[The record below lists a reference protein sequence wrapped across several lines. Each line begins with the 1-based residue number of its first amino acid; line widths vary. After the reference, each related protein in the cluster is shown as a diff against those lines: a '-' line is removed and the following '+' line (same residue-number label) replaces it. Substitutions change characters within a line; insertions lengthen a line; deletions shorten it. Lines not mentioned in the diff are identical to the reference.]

1 MQIDIFLR
9 FSTLPG
15 QTLKI
20 FGNTS
25 AWNGNEPE
33 HALPMQYLDL
43 NHWHFKLNLNEHD
56 LEQTDA
62 LNYSFLFQTEHGE
75 LISDWNKVRFIKLS
89 DLRDGI
95 RILDTWMHM
104 GDTDNALKTLP
115 FKSVFAARNAGVL
128 QVSEDKS
135 AYITFS
141 VDAPLLSPDE
151 KLALIGSDKLMGEWD
166 KNKLI
171 PMYFDGHLW
180 QVQIHG
186 NLVGE
191 SLQYKYCLTDSTGK
205 FIRFENGENRLL
217 NLPSGINKVDF
228 IRDGFVNL
236 GKQWRGT
243 GVAVPVFSLRT
254 KNSLGVGEFNDI
266 KPLVDWAKSVSIR
279 MIQILPVNDTTS
291 THTRA
296 DSYPYAAISAF
307 ALHPL
312 YISLDSVAGKKY
324 TKYIKTQLASA
335 AKLNDSVGVA
345 YEEIMNLKW
354 ESLGILYPLMKED
367 VFKSTDYKLFFEE
380 NKSWLIPYA
389 AFSYLRDHIGQP
401 GKTDWG
407 KYANFNDAVIA
418 DLCTPGTSAYDQV
431 ALHFFIQYH
440 LHLQLKEAHD
450 YANSHGVILKGDI
463 AIGVHKFG
471 ADTWTQPSL
480 YNLNKQAGAPPDD
493 FAVKGQN
500 WGFPTYNWEVM
511 KADGFSWWKQRFT
524 QMSNYFDA
532 FRIDH
537 ILGFFRIWSIPEDAI
552 EGIMG
557 KFVPAIPVYKHEFES
572 RGIHFNAERFCEPFI
587 TDQIIWEL
595 APGLEQ
601 KIKAF
606 LKHKSNF
613 QYQFRDEFNTQKKI
627 EHYLNAQQQSE
638 DSTALRQALFNLQ
651 SNVLLWRDEVSDEG
665 FHFRFN
671 IDKTLS
677 YIHLSNQEKYHFT
690 ALYNDYFFNRQDQIW
705 RKEALEKL
713 PALKR
718 CTEML
723 ICGEDLGLVPKTVP
737 EVMANLGLLS
747 MEVQRMPKQ
756 MNQAFFDPANAPYL
770 SVVTPSTHDM
780 STIREW
786 WTENANLSQ
795 KFFNEMLWQYGE
807 APADASCQI
816 VRAIILQ
823 HLNSPAM
830 WAVFQLQDLF
840 AMQEDL
846 RLSDP
851 KDERINVPGDPNH
864 FWRFRI
870 QITLEDLL
878 EKTNFNNELKT
889 YINSCDRSCLA

>member
-25 AWNGNEPE
+25 AWESNEPE
-33 HALPMQYLDL
+33 HALPMEYVDL
-43 NHWHFKLNLNEHD
+43 NHWHYRLNLNVHD
-56 LEQTDA
+56 LQHSEG

-75 LISDWNKVRFIKLS
+75 QISDWNKIRFIKWS

-95 RILDTWMHM
+95 KILDTWMHM
-104 GDTDNALKTLP
+104 GDTDNAFKTLP
-115 FKSVFAARNAGVL
+115 FKSVFAKRNADL
-128 QVSEDKS
+128 LKVSKES
-135 AYITFS
+135 SSCITFS

-151 KLALIGSDKLMGEWD
+151 QLALIGSDKILGEWD

-171 PMYFDGHLW
+171 PMDFDGQVW
-180 QVQIHG
+180 QVHIAN
-186 NLVGE
+186 NLADKSIE
-191 SLQYKYCLTDSTGK
+191 YKYCLTDSAGK
-205 FIRFENGENRLL
+205 FIRFEQGENRQLK
-217 NLPSGINKVDF
+217 LPAGINQVDF

-236 GKQWRGT
+236 GKHWRGT

-254 KNSLGVGEFNDI
+254 KYSLGVGEFNDI
-266 KPLVDWAKSVSIR
+266 KLLVDWAKSVSVR

-312 YISLDSVAGKKY
+312 YISVDAVAGKKY
-324 TKYIKTQLASA
+324 KKYIRTQLSSA
-335 AKLNDSVGVA
+335 AELNESVGVA
-345 YEEIMNLKW
+345 YEGIMKLKW
-354 ESLGILYPLMKED
+354 ECMGILFPLMKED
-367 VFKSTDYKLFFEE
+367 VFKSTDYKHFFEE

-389 AFSYLRDHIGQP
+389 AFSYLRDHVGQS

-407 KYANFNDAVIA
+407 KYANFNNAVIA
-418 DLCTPGTSAYDQV
+418 ELCTPGTPAYDKV
-431 ALHFFIQYH
+431 ALHFFIQYY

-572 RGIHFNAERFCEPFI
+572 RGIHFNEDRFCEPFI

-606 LKHKSNF
+606 LKHQNNF
-613 QYQFRDEFNTQKKI
+613 QYQFRDEFNSQRKI
-627 EHYLNAQQQSE
+627 ENYLITQTQSE
-638 DSTALRQALFNLQ
+638 DITELKHALFNLQ

-671 IDKTLS
+671 IEKTLS
-677 YIHLSNQEKYHFT
+677 YKHLSEQEKYHFT
-690 ALYNDYFFNRQDQIW
+690 ALYNDYFFSRQDQIW

-786 WTENANLSQ
+786 WTENAILSQ

-807 APADASCQI
+807 ASADASCHI
-816 VRAIILQ
+816 VRSIILQ

-889 YINSCDRSCLA
+889 YINSCGRSCLA

>member
-1 MQIDIFLR
+1 
-9 FSTLPG
+9 
-15 QTLKI
+15 
-20 FGNTS
+20 
-25 AWNGNEPE
+25 
-33 HALPMQYLDL
+33 
-43 NHWHFKLNLNEHD
+43 
-56 LEQTDA
+56 
-62 LNYSFLFQTEHGE
+62 
-75 LISDWNKVRFIKLS
+75 
-89 DLRDGI
+89 
-95 RILDTWMHM
+95 
-104 GDTDNALKTLP
+104 
-115 FKSVFAARNAGVL
+115 
-128 QVSEDKS
+128 
-135 AYITFS
+135 
-141 VDAPLLSPDE
+141 
-151 KLALIGSDKLMGEWD
+151 
-166 KNKLI
+166 
-171 PMYFDGHLW
+171 
-180 QVQIHG
+180 
-186 NLVGE
+186 
-191 SLQYKYCLTDSTGK
+191 
-205 FIRFENGENRLL
+205 
-217 NLPSGINKVDF
+217 
-228 IRDGFVNL
+228 
-236 GKQWRGT
+236 
-243 GVAVPVFSLRT
+243 
-254 KNSLGVGEFNDI
+254 
-266 KPLVDWAKSVSIR
+266 
-279 MIQILPVNDTTS
+279 
-291 THTRA
+291 
-296 DSYPYAAISAF
+296 
-307 ALHPL
+307 
-312 YISLDSVAGKKY
+312 
-324 TKYIKTQLASA
+324 
-335 AKLNDSVGVA
+335 
-345 YEEIMNLKW
+345 
-354 ESLGILYPLMKED
+354 MKEE
-367 VFKSTDYKLFFEE
+367 VFKTSDYKHFFEE

-389 AFSYLRDHIGQP
+389 AFSYLRDHVGQP

-407 KYANFNDAVIA
+407 KYSNFNTAVISE
-418 DLCTPGTSAYDQV
+418 LCTPGTSAYDEV

-440 LHLQLKEAHD
+440 LHIQLKEAHD

-463 AIGVHKFG
+463 AIGVHKHG
-471 ADTWTQPSL
+471 ADTWTQPTL

-537 ILGFFRIWSIPEDAI
+537 ILGFFRIWSIPEEAI

-572 RGIHFNAERFCEPFI
+572 RGIHFNTERFCEPFI

-606 LKHKSNF
+606 LKHKNSF
-613 QYQFRDEFNTQKKI
+613 EYQFRDEFNTQKKI
-627 EHYLNAQQQSE
+627 EIYLNTQHQSE
-638 DSTALRQALFNLQ
+638 DNTELRQALFNLH
-651 SNVLLWRDEVSDEG
+651 SNVLLWRDEVSIEG

-677 YIHLSNQEKYHFT
+677 YKHLNNQEKYHFT
-690 ALYNDYFFNRQDQIW
+690 ELYNDYFFNRQDQIW

-718 CTEML
+718 CTDML

-737 EVMANLGLLS
+737 EVMASLGLLS

-786 WTENANLSQ
+786 WMEDRNISQ

-816 VRAIILQ
+816 VKSIIIQ

-851 KDERINVPGDPNH
+851 KNERINVPGDPNH

-870 QITLEDLL
+870 QIKLEDLL
-878 EKTNFNNELKT
+878 EKTNFNNELKQ
-889 YINSCDRSCLA
+889 YINSCNRSCLA

>member
-25 AWNGNEPE
+25 AWEGNEPE
-33 HALPMQYLDL
+33 YALPMQYLDL
-43 NHWHFKLNLNEHD
+43 NHWHYRLNLNEHD
-56 LEQTDA
+56 LQHSEG
-62 LNYSFLFQTEHGE
+62 LNYSFLFQTEHGDQ
-75 LISDWNKVRFIKLS
+75 ISDWNKIRFIKWS

-95 RILDTWMHM
+95 KILDTWIHM
-104 GDTDNALKTLP
+104 GDTDNAFKTLP
-115 FKSVFAARNAGVL
+115 FKSVFAKRNPDLSMV
-128 QVSEDKS
+128 QEESVSC
-135 AYITFS
+135 ITFS
-141 VDAPLLSPDE
+141 VDAPLISPDE
-151 KLALIGSDKLMGEWD
+151 QLALIGSDIILGEWD
-166 KNKLI
+166 KNNLI
-171 PMYFDGHLW
+171 PMYFDGQLW
-180 QVQIHG
+180 QAHIDK
-186 NLVGE
+186 NLDGKSFE
-191 SLQYKYCLTDSTGK
+191 YKYCLTDSEGK
-205 FIRFENGENRLL
+205 FIRFEQGENRQLKLPAGL
-217 NLPSGINKVDF
+217 NKIDL

-236 GKQWRGT
+236 GKHWRGT
-243 GVAVPVFSLRT
+243 GIAVPVFSLRT
-254 KNSLGVGEFNDI
+254 KNSLGVGEFNDV
-266 KPLVDWAKSVSIR
+266 KLLVDWAKSVSVR

-312 YISLDSVAGKKY
+312 YISVDSVAGKKY

-335 AKLNDSVGVA
+335 EKLNDSVGVA
-345 YEEIMNLKW
+345 YEEIMKLKW
-354 ESLGILYPLMKED
+354 ECMGILYPLMKED
-367 VFKSTDYKLFFEE
+367 VFNSTDYKHFFEE

-389 AFSYLRDHIGQP
+389 AFSYLRDHIGQS

-407 KYANFNDAVIA
+407 KYANFNNAVIA
-418 DLCTPGTSAYDQV
+418 ELCTPGTPAYDKV
-431 ALHFFIQYH
+431 ALHFFIQYY
-440 LHLQLKEAHD
+440 LHLQLKQAHD

-471 ADTWTQPSL
+471 ADTWTQPNL

-511 KADGFSWWKQRFT
+511 KADDFSWWKQRFT

-572 RGIHFNAERFCEPFI
+572 RGIHFNAERFCQPFI
-587 TDQIIWEL
+587 TDQIIWDL
-595 APGLEQ
+595 APRLEQ

-606 LKHKSNF
+606 LKHQNNF
-613 QYQFRDEFNTQKKI
+613 QYQFRDEFNTQKKVENFLI
-627 EHYLNAQQQSE
+627 TQHQSDDITE
-638 DSTALRQALFNLQ
+638 LRQALFNLQ
-651 SNVLLWRDEVSDEG
+651 SNVLLWRDDVSDEG

-671 IDKTLS
+671 IEKTLS
-677 YIHLSNQEKYHFT
+677 YKHLSDQEKYHFT

-713 PALKR
+713 PDLKR

-786 WTENANLSQ
+786 WTEDSKLSQ

-807 APADASCQI
+807 APADASCHI
-816 VRAIILQ
+816 VRSIILH

-840 AMQEDL
+840 AMQEEL

-889 YINSCDRSCLA
+889 YINSCGRSCLA

>member
-15 QTLKI
+15 QFLKI

-25 AWNGNEPE
+25 AWKANEPE
-33 HALPMQYLDL
+33 YALPMEYIDFD
-43 NHWHFKLNLNEHD
+43 HWHFKLNLNEVD
-56 LEQTDA
+56 LKQADG
-62 LNYSFLFQTEHGE
+62 LNYTFIFQTEYGE
-75 LISDWNKVRFIKLS
+75 EILDWNIFRFIKYS

-95 RILDTWMHM
+95 TILDTWMHM
-104 GDTDNALKTLP
+104 GTTENAFKTLP
-115 FKSVFAARNAGVL
+115 FKSVFASRAADL
-128 QVSEDKS
+128 LDVSGDRS
-135 AYITFS
+135 SCITFS
-141 VDAPLLSPDE
+141 VEAPLLSPDE
-151 KLALIGSDKLMGEWD
+151 KLALIGSDKLLGEWD
-166 KNKLI
+166 KNKII
-171 PMYFDGHLW
+171 PMHFDGHLW
-180 QVQIHG
+180 QVQVP
-186 NLVGE
+186 N
-191 SLQYKYCLTDSTGK
+191 SLPANSLEYKYCLTDSSGK
-205 FIRFENGENRLL
+205 FIRFENGENRKLKIPFGV
-217 NLPSGINKVDF
+217 NQVDF
-228 IRDGFVNL
+228 VRDGYVNL
-236 GKQWRGT
+236 DKHWRGT
-243 GVAVPVFSLRT
+243 GIAVPVFSLRT

-266 KPLVDWAKSVSIR
+266 KLLVDWAQSVSVR

-291 THTRA
+291 THTNT

-312 YISLDSVAGKKY
+312 YLSVSTVAGKKY
-324 TKYIKTQLASA
+324 LKYIQTQVENAQ
-335 AKLNDSVGVA
+335 KLNESVGVA
-345 YEEIMNLKW
+345 YEDVMKLKW
-354 ESLGILYPLMKED
+354 ELMGILYPLMKDE
-367 VFKSTDYKLFFEE
+367 VFKTATYKHFFEE

-389 AFSYLRDHIGQP
+389 AFSYLRDHVGQP
-401 GKTDWG
+401 GKSDWG
-407 KYANFNDAVIA
+407 EYANFNTSVIA
-418 DLCTPGTSAYDQV
+418 ELCTPGTLAYDKV

-463 AIGVHKFG
+463 AIGVHKHG

-480 YNLNKQAGAPPDD
+480 YKLDKQAGAPPDD
-493 FAVKGQN
+493 FALKGQN

-511 KADGFSWWKQRFT
+511 KADGFSWWKQRFR

-537 ILGFFRIWSIPEDAI
+537 ILGFFRIWSIPEEAI

-557 KFVPAIPVYKHEFES
+557 QFVPAIPVYKHEFES
-572 RGIHFNAERFCEPFI
+572 RGIYFNAERFCEPFI

-595 APGLEQ
+595 APGFEQ

-606 LKHKSNF
+606 LKHKNSYE
-613 QYQFRDEFNTQKKI
+613 YQFRDEYNTQKKI
-627 EHYLNAQQQSE
+627 ETFLKTQHQSE
-638 DSTALRQALFNLQ
+638 DIIELRQALFNLQ
-651 SNVLLWRDEVSDEG
+651 SNVLLWRDEVSKEG

-677 YIHLSNQEKYHFT
+677 YKHLSSHEKYHFT
-690 ALYNDYFFNRQDQIW
+690 ELYNDYFFNRQDQIW

-756 MNQAFFDPANAPYL
+756 INQAFFDPANAPYL

-786 WTENANLSQ
+786 WTEDRNLSQ

-807 APADASCQI
+807 APADASCHI
-816 VRAIILQ
+816 VRSIILQ

-840 AMQEDL
+840 AMHEEL

-870 QITLEDLL
+870 QITLEELL
-878 EKTNFNNELKT
+878 EKTNFNNELKQ
-889 YINSCDRSCLA
+889 YINSCNRSCLA

>member
-15 QTLKI
+15 QSLKI

-25 AWNGNEPE
+25 AWEGNEPE

-43 NHWHFKLNLNEHD
+43 NHWHFNLNLNEID
-56 LEQTDA
+56 LKQSDG
-62 LNYSFLFQTEHGE
+62 LNYTFLFQTEHGE
-75 LISDWNKVRFIKLS
+75 QILDWNLVRFIKLS
-89 DLRDGI
+89 DLRDGLK
-95 RILDTWMHM
+95 ILDTWMHM
-104 GDTDNALKTLP
+104 GETDNAFKTLP
-115 FKSVFAARNAGVL
+115 FKSVFATRIADL
-128 QVSEDKS
+128 IEVSGEKS
-135 AYITFS
+135 SHITFS

-151 KLALIGSDKLMGEWD
+151 KLALIGNDKLLGEWD
-166 KNKLI
+166 KNKII
-171 PMYFDGHLW
+171 PMHFDGQLW
-180 QVQIHG
+180 QAHVHKSLPV
-186 NLVGE
+186 N
-191 SLQYKYCLTDSTGK
+191 SLQYKYCLTDSSGK
-205 FIRFENGENRLL
+205 FIRFENGENRQLK
-217 NLPSGINKVDF
+217 LPLGVNQIDF

-236 GKQWRGT
+236 DKHWRGT

-254 KNSLGVGEFNDI
+254 KSSLGVGEFNDI
-266 KPLVDWAKSVSIR
+266 KPLVDWAKSVSVR

-291 THTRA
+291 THTSV

-345 YEEIMNLKW
+345 YEEIMKLKW
-354 ESLGILYPLMKED
+354 ESLGILYPLMKEE
-367 VFKSTDYKLFFEE
+367 VFKTSDYKHFFEE

-389 AFSYLRDHIGQP
+389 AFSYLRDHVGQP

-407 KYANFNDAVIA
+407 KYSNFNAAVISE
-418 DLCTPGTSAYDQV
+418 LCTPGTSAYDEV

-463 AIGVHKFG
+463 AIGVHKHG

-537 ILGFFRIWSIPEDAI
+537 ILGFFRIWSIPEEAI

-572 RGIHFNAERFCEPFI
+572 RGIHFNTERFCEPFI

-606 LKHKSNF
+606 LKHKNSF
-613 QYQFRDEFNTQKKI
+613 EYQFRDEFNTQKKI
-627 EHYLNAQQQSE
+627 EIYLNTQHQSE
-638 DSTALRQALFNLQ
+638 DNTELRQALFNLH
-651 SNVLLWRDEVSDEG
+651 SNVLLWRDEVSIEG

-677 YIHLSNQEKYHFT
+677 YKHLNNQEKYHFT
-690 ALYNDYFFNRQDQIW
+690 ELYNDYFFNRQDQIW

-718 CTEML
+718 CTDML

-737 EVMANLGLLS
+737 EVMASLGLLS

-786 WTENANLSQ
+786 WMEDRNISQ

-816 VRAIILQ
+816 VKSIIIQ

-851 KDERINVPGDPNH
+851 KNERINVPGDPNH

-870 QITLEDLL
+870 QIKLEDLL
-878 EKTNFNNELKT
+878 EKTNFNNELKQ
-889 YINSCDRSCLA
+889 YINSCNRSCLA